1 MKNQSRAY
9 LYAFIT
15 ILLWSTVATAFKIA
29 LENLNYIQLLL
40 IANFTSL
47 IVFSV
52 ILLIQKKIQLI
63 KQQTLK
69 SIMLSAVQGFM
80 NPLAYYLI
88 LFKAYSIL
96 PAQVAQPINFI
107 WPLVLM
113 LLSAPLLKQPI
124 RTSGIIALL
133 ISLSGVFILATQGN
147 FRGFHID
154 QPSGIALC
162 IMSSVIWS
170 LFWILNIRDTR
181 DDLLKL
187 FLSFMFS
194 MFYILII
201 AGATNN
207 IVPLFTLPA
216 IPAIYIGMFEM
227 GFSFVFWM
235 KALQLSESTGKVA
248 NMIYLTP
255 FLSLVI
261 IHFVLHETLHFSS
274 VIGLCFIIGGI
285 LVSRIKSKGV

>member
-1 MKNQSRAY
+1 MLKIYSRLFLKGY
-9 LYAFIT
+9 T
-15 ILLWSTVATAFKIA
+15 
-29 LENLNYIQLLL
+29 
-40 IANFTSL
+40 
-47 IVFSV
+47 
-52 ILLIQKKIQLI
+52 QKKIQLI

-96 PAQVAQPINFI
+96 PAQVAQPVNFI

-170 LFWILNIRDTR
+170 LFWILNIRDKR

-207 IVPLFTLPA
+207 IVPLFKLPA

-255 FLSLVI
+255 FLSLVV

-274 VIGLCFIIGGI
+274 IIGLCFITGGI
-285 LVSRIKSKGV
+285 LLSRIKSKRV

>member
-1 MKNQSRAY
+1 
-9 LYAFIT
+9 
-15 ILLWSTVATAFKIA
+15 
-29 LENLNYIQLLL
+29 
-40 IANFTSL
+40 
-47 IVFSV
+47 
-52 ILLIQKKIQLI
+52 
-63 KQQTLK
+63 
-69 SIMLSAVQGFM
+69 MLSAVQGFM

-96 PAQVAQPINFI
+96 PAQVAQPVNFI

-113 LLSAPLLKQPI
+113 LLSAPLLKQPVRI
-124 RTSGIIALL
+124 SGIIALL
-133 ISLSGVFILATQGN
+133 ISFSGVFILATQGN
-147 FRGFHID
+147 FQGFHNA
-154 QPSGIALC
+154 QLTGIALC
-162 IMSSVIWS
+162 IMSTVIWS
-170 LFWILNIRDTR
+170 LFWILNIRDKR

-201 AGATNN
+201 AGATDN
-207 IVPLFTLPA
+207 ITPLFKLPV

-235 KALQLSESTGKVA
+235 KALQLSESTSKVA

-255 FLSLVI
+255 FISLVI

-274 VIGLCFIIGGI
+274 IIGLCFIIGGI
-285 LVSRIKSKGV
+285 LVSRIKSRGV